1 MFSIGRQQLE
11 RKNYNFIRGLYPQDH
26 EDLAQVRARI
36 FKTEVKA
43 AFQKG
48 KTKSL
53 EIEIISSKY

>member
-43 AFQKG
+43 AFKRERL
-48 KTKSL
+48 KALK
-53 EIEIISSKY
+53 